1 MTPIDPITAGVLSL
15 FIPGLGQLTTG
26 KPGRAVYFGFLAV
39 FVWTISFGLF
49 GWTIHLCAALDAW
62 YRALPE
68 ATEPLRTQH
77 LTVARSVT
85 PEARTPLSEALPD
98 NVIILSRRGF
108 K

>member
-1 MTPIDPITAGVLSL
+1 MIDPITAGVYSL
-15 FIPGLGQLTTG
+15 FVPGFGQLFTG
-26 KPGRAVYFGFLAV
+26 KPGRAVYFGLLAV

-49 GWTIHLCAALDAW
+49 GWTIHLCAAFDAW

-68 ATEPLRTQH
+68 ATEPLQTQH

-85 PEARTPLSEALPD
+85 PEARNPRSEALPD